1 MSGLTRRE
9 RNAKL
14 FLALASNAIAA
25 VIIVLVLL
33 QPEVAEKLRQWQQQV
48 VARFFAHWM
57 IWGVSLMTLFCVVLA
72 LSPIGRVRLGRDG
85 ETPEYNTFSWFAMLF
100 SAGIGTGILFWGVA
114 EPMYHIQGNPFI
126 DMAGAEPLS
135 ERAGQIALRVTLF
148 HWGLHGWA
156 AYICVGLCLAYFCY
170 RQGLPL
176 TVRSAL
182 YPLLGERIYGPA
194 GLVIDLLA
202 IFATLFGITISL
214 GLGASQIA
222 SGLNYLF
229 GLEPSNALK
238 LGLILLVSLIAT
250 LSAVLGVSR
259 GIRRLSEINI
269 WLSVALICTL
279 LAIGP
284 TLFILKLFF
293 SESFQY
299 FYRFIPMGLWVD
311 PEPVGSWQS
320 SWTLFYWGWWIA
332 WAPFVGMFIARV
344 SRGRTIRQFVLGAL
358 LAPVIASF
366 LWLSV
371 FGGTALDL
379 QLNQSADLITAVNS
393 DMARALFTTYE
404 LMDLGTLS
412 WFFGAITTL
421 LIISWFATS
430 SDSGTLVICTII
442 SLGTGRPTNWLRISW
457 GMTIG
462 LVAGLL
468 LIAGGL
474 SALQAAS
481 TIVAVPFA
489 GVIFLMMAGLTLAL
503 WRTERKDSLGGSGTR
518 TEVSTASRPDQ
529 RP

>member
-1 MSGLTRRE
+1 MSDLSSKE
-9 RNAKL
+9 RLAKL
-14 FLALASNAIAA
+14 VLALGSTMLAA
-25 VIIVLVLL
+25 VIVAMVYLR
-33 QPEVAEKLRQWQQQV
+33 PEIADQLRLWQQEI

-57 IWGVSLMTLFCVVLA
+57 IWGISAMTLFCLLLA
-72 LSPIGRVRLGRDG
+72 FSPFGSIRLGRDD
-85 ETPEYNTFSWFAMLF
+85 ETPEYSNFSWFAMLF

-126 DMAGAEPLS
+126 EMEGVEPLS
-135 ERAGQIALRVTLF
+135 EQAGRMALRITLF

-156 AYICVGLCLAYFCY
+156 AYISVGLCLAYFCY
-170 RQGLPL
+170 RKGLPL

-182 YPLLGERIYGPA
+182 HPLIGDRIYGPA
-194 GLVIDLLA
+194 GLAIDLLA

-229 GLEPSNALK
+229 DVSASNQLK
-238 LGLILLVSLIAT
+238 LGLILLVSVIAIV
-250 LSAVLGVSR
+250 SAVLGVSR
-259 GIRRLSEINI
+259 GIRRLSEVNI
-269 WLSVALICTL
+269 WLSVLVLGAL

-284 TLFILKLFF
+284 TIYILKLFVT
-293 SESFQY
+293 ETFQY

-332 WAPFVGMFIARV
+332 WGPFVGMFIARV
-344 SRGRTIRQFVLGAL
+344 SRGRTIRQFVFGAL
-358 LAPVIASF
+358 LAPVLASF
-366 LWLSV
+366 FWLSV
-371 FGGTALDL
+371 FGGLALDL
-379 QLNQSADLITAVNS
+379 QLFRSADLITSVNA
-393 DMARALFTTYE
+393 DMSRALFTTYD
-404 LMDLGTLS
+404 LLDLGVVS
-412 WFFGAITTL
+412 WLFGLVTTL
-421 LIISWFATS
+421 LIVSWFVTS

-442 SLGTGRPTNWLRISW
+442 SLGKGRPSNWLRVVW
-457 GMTIG
+457 GLMIG

-489 GVIFLMMAGLTLAL
+489 GAIFLMMIGLILSL
-503 WRTERKDSLGGSGTR
+503 WRTERASLRRAEDHG
-518 TEVSTASRPDQ
+518 D
-529 RP
+529 

>member
-1 MSGLTRRE
+1 MSGLTGE
-9 RNAKL
+9 ARNARL
-14 FLALASNAIAA
+14 FLALGSTSIAA
-25 VIIVLVLL
+25 VIIVMAFT
-33 QPEVAEKLRQWQQQV
+33 QPELVEKLRLLQQEM

-57 IWGVSLMTLFCVVLA
+57 IWGISLMTLFCLVLA
-72 LSPIGRVRLGRDG
+72 FSPFGRVRLGRDD

-126 DMAGAEPLS
+126 DMAGAGPLS
-135 ERAGQIALRVTLF
+135 EQAGRIALRVTLF

-156 AYICVGLCLAYFCY
+156 AYICVGLCLAYFSY
-170 RQGLPL
+170 RRGLPL

-182 YPLLGERIYGPA
+182 YPMIGNRIYGPA
-194 GLVIDLLA
+194 GLIIDLLA

-222 SGLNYLF
+222 SGLDYLF
-229 GLEPSNALK
+229 GLAPSNALK
-238 LGLILLVSLIAT
+238 LALILVVSCVAT

-269 WLSVALICTL
+269 WLSVVLIGLL
-279 LAIGP
+279 LAVGP
-284 TLFILKLFF
+284 TLYILQLFF
-293 SESFQY
+293 SESGQY
-299 FYRFIPMGLWVD
+299 FARFVPMGLWVD

-344 SRGRTIRQFVLGAL
+344 SRGRTIRQFIFGAL

-366 LWLSV
+366 FWLSV
-371 FGGTALDL
+371 FGGNALDL
-379 QLNQSADLITAVNS
+379 QLNQAADLVSAVNE
-393 DMARALFTTYE
+393 DMSRALFTTYD
-404 LMDLGTLS
+404 LMDLGNLS
-412 WFFGAITTL
+412 WFLGMMTTL
-421 LIISWFATS
+421 LIVSWFVTS

-442 SLGTGRPTNWLRISW
+442 SLGTGRPKTWLRITW
-457 GMTIG
+457 GMIIG
-462 LVAGLL
+462 IVAGLL

-489 GVIFLMMAGLTLAL
+489 GVIFLMMTGLALAL
-503 WRTERKDSLGGSGTR
+503 WRYEREGGGS
-518 TEVSTASRPDQ
+518 ARPDSV
-529 RP
+529 PV